1 MCVCVMCLRLCV
13 CVFSL
18 VAATKHTSTL
28 HTHAMVTTVSI
39 GRGGKRVEG
48 DNGDRRG
55 DIVLCCVQ
63 AHSVASQAVLRR

>member
-1 MCVCVMCLRLCV
+1 MCVFL
-13 CVFSL
+13 L

-28 HTHAMVTTVSI
+28 HSCY
-39 GRGGKRVEG
+39 GNNGKYRKGEENWGKRVEG